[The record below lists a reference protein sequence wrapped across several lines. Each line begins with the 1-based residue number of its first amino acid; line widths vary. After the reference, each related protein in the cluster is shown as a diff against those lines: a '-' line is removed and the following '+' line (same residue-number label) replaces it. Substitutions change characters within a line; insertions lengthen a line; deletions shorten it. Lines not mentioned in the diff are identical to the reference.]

1 MTPLY
6 EGLSQ
11 GLKEKVLENL
21 KKAEVMIKKMGMD
34 YWFIKTKKALGR
46 L

>member
-1 MTPLY
+1 MTSLY

-11 GLKEKVLENL
+11 GLKEKAIENL
-21 KKAEVMIKKMGMD
+21 KKTEVMFKEMGMD
-34 YWFIKTKKALGR
+34 YWFIKMQKALGR